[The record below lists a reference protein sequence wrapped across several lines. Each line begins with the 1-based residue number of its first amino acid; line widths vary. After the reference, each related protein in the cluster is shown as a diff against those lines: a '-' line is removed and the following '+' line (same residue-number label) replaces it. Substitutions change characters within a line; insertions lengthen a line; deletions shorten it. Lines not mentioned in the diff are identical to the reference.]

1 MIYTTRA
8 IVFRTVKFG
17 ETSLITDMY
26 TEQKGLQTFMVHSV
40 RKSKATTPPSY
51 LQIMSLVE
59 VVGYFK
65 EVRKIHHIKEVRL
78 AHPYQTIPFD
88 PEKSAVI
95 TCLAE
100 ICSKCITTADPHPDL
115 FTFLF
120 DSLVSYDAAD
130 GARDRNFLIRF
141 LVGLSQYLG
150 FGFELEEEVPPNGF
164 FDLQQGHVVPKATSH
179 LYLMSIDDYRIVHA
193 IMKDDQDPLSIDQA
207 VRRRILDQLITYYQ
221 LHVESLKEVNS
232 IKVLRELF

>member
-1 MIYTTRA
+1 VIYTTRA

-17 ETSLITDMY
+17 ETSLITDLY
-26 TEQKGLQTFMVHSV
+26 TEQKGLQTFMIHSV
-40 RKSKATTPPSY
+40 RKVKATTPASY
-51 LQIMSLVE
+51 LQLMSLVE

-65 EVRKIHHIKEVRL
+65 ESRKIHHIKEVRL

-100 ICSKCITTADPHPDL
+100 MCSKCITTADPHPEL
-115 FTFLF
+115 FTYLF
-120 DSLVSYDAAD
+120 DSLVSYDATE
-130 GARDRNFLIRF
+130 GIRDRNFLIRF

-150 FGFELEEEVPPNGF
+150 FGFELEEKIPPLGY

-179 LYLMSIDDYRIVHA
+179 LYLMSIDDYRVVHA
-193 IMKDDQDPLSIDQA
+193 IMKQDPAPVHIDQA
-207 VRRRILDQLITYYQ
+207 VRRRILDQVITYFQ

-232 IKVLRELF
+232 IRVLRELF